1 MGSPL
6 TQTWRDWLRLNRD
19 RGCDP
24 TVLFQKALSQG
35 FDADAIALEL
45 GAPELLRQAPLLD
58 PHNRP
63 RAWRL
68 DTEMAQI
75 YEIPALLTADE
86 CTAVISA
93 IDQALVPST
102 VTRGSADYRTRRTCH
117 LTAVDPLLTQRLDQR
132 SAALI
137 GVDPALSEPLQG
149 QRYDPGQYFK
159 AHTDWFAPGTD
170 EFELHTRIGGQR
182 TWTLMVYLNR
192 VEAAGETVFERVG
205 RSFTPAAGYG
215 LAWNNLQRDGR
226 PNPATLH
233 EAMPV
238 LSGRKYVITKWFRQ
252 NPGRCR

>member
-6 TQTWRDWLRLNRD
+6 TQTWREWLRLNRD

-68 DTEMAQI
+68 DTELAQI

-102 VTRGSADYRTRRTCH
+102 VTRGSADYRTQGLLEVCPSSPGSAISPTVPCAGTAPESWPPSPPTRQLPQAISSASSRRCPI
-117 LTAVDPLLTQRLDQR
+117 AGCAGASVSR
-132 SAALI
+132 S
-137 GVDPALSEPLQG
+137 
-149 QRYDPGQYFK
+149 
-159 AHTDWFAPGTD
+159 
-170 EFELHTRIGGQR
+170 GGCC
-182 TWTLMVYLNR
+182 WW
-192 VEAAGETVFERVG
+192 
-205 RSFTPAAGYG
+205 RSS
-215 LAWNNLQRDGR
+215 R
-226 PNPATLH
+226 
-233 EAMPV
+233 
-238 LSGRKYVITKWFRQ
+238 S
-252 NPGRCR
+252 